1 MLLFIKKEVSCLAKA
16 FKDYYQILQVHHD
29 ASPEVIKAAYR
40 KLCTLYHPDTNGNQK
55 EEMRM
60 MDINE
65 AYRILSDPDKRTE
78 YQKVWLEKTRLRSM
92 HVYPAAYPPQ
102 GVPYD
107 PVKNVLDQYFHSLY
121 IKNWDNAYSCLTL
134 EDQQRVSKNEFSAWR
149 KAISDCY
156 EMQDYRIQ
164 EYRSFQR
171 CRIGEYVYEEIKE
184 FAVTIIDSDLQTQ
197 KNSQTTTHKY
207 VAFDGTSWKVCL
219 GVKNVSQATIK
230 FKLLA
235 ERRKN
240 YDPVALYQSAVS
252 KNDPMT
258 GLLSESGFYE
268 EAFKEVE
275 RFKRHQNP
283 LSLVAFQIDCDNP
296 EREIACLCFCASIIK
311 SSSRITDIIAKFG
324 KNQIVCML
332 PETSETQALTATKK
346 FITNIK
352 NRQSEPFTVNAGVL
366 FYTGTSAIED
376 AVFAVCSD
384 ASSRG
389 HLILPN
395 YKNQGAWL

>member
-1 MLLFIKKEVSCLAKA
+1 MKTT

-40 KLCTLYHPDTNGNQK
+40 KLCTLYHPDTNGNKQ
-55 EEMRM
+55 EELRM

-65 AYRILSDPDKRTE
+65 AYHTLIDADKRTE
-78 YQKVWLEKTRLRSM
+78 YQKLWLEKIGMRSL
-92 HVYPAAYPPQ
+92 HVYPAAYPPE
-102 GVPYD
+102 GVAYD
-107 PVKNVLDQYFHSLY
+107 PAKNVIDQYFHSLFT
-121 IKNWDNAYSCLTL
+121 KNWDNAYSCLTI
-134 EDQQRVSKNEFSAWR
+134 EDQEQISKIEFSDWR
-149 KAISDCY
+149 SAISDCY

-164 EYRSFQR
+164 EYKSLHR

-184 FAVTIIDSDLQTQ
+184 YAVTIIDLDLHTQ

-240 YDPVALYQSAVS
+240 FDPVALYQSAVS
-252 KNDPMT
+252 KHDPLT
-258 GLLSESGFYE
+258 GLLSETGFYE

-275 RFKRHQNP
+275 RFKRHHNP
-283 LSLVAFQIDCDNP
+283 LSLAAFQIDCKNP
-296 EREIACLCFCASIIK
+296 DREVPCLCFCASIIK
-311 SSSRITDIIAKFG
+311 SNSRITDIVANFG
-324 KNQIVCML
+324 NNQIVCML
-332 PETSETQALTATKK
+332 PETSETDALTATKK
-346 FITNIK
+346 FLTIIK
-352 NRQSEPFTVNAGVL
+352 QKQSEPFSVNAGVL
-366 FYTGTSAIED
+366 FYTGNSAIED

-384 ASSRG
+384 ASNRGG

-395 YKNQGAWL
+395 YKNQGVWL